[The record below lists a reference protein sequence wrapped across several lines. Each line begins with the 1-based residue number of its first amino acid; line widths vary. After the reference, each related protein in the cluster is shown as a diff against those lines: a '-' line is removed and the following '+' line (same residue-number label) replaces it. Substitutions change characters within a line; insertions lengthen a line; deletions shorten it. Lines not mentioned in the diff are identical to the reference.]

1 MEQDRWIQEPD
12 KKGKS
17 NHFKF
22 IAIVGLIAAGLIAF
36 ALLNR
41 EPKVDT
47 LTLDKT
53 NASMGIDQTDRLTA
67 TVKPDEAQPILIWE
81 SSDENVV
88 TVTDGVVLARNA
100 GKAIVKVSVKDQ
112 QDISATCEYVVLEPE
127 VDIETLDILEEP
139 IILRPG
145 GHQQLTV
152 SYTPENQNEKILWS
166 STDESIARVN
176 PRGKVEAIK
185 VGMAH
190 IIATSERTGIA
201 DTAAVSVEG
210 AGLNDKVVIQVNHPQ
225 TAQAQ
230 APKPATAPAAKPATA
245 PATKPATVAAKPE
258 TAQKTVQ
265 TAAPKPVPSKTTKPV
280 QATAPAKTTKPV
292 QTTTPQTTTASKT
305 TTAPKATTTSKSS
318 GSKDF
323 GYATYKGNWPNDVRG
338 RMEFKSSH
346 IIDSKDPKARV
357 AQPGDYV
364 VGEWS
369 EGHLV
374 QGIWY
379 GADNKAKGSILIGK

>member
-12 KKGKS
+12 KKGKP

-41 EPKVDT
+41 EPKVET

-67 TVKPDEAQPILIWE
+67 TVKPDEALPILIWE

-185 VGMAH
+185 VGMAR

-210 AGLNDKVVIQVNHPQ
+210 AGLNDKMVIQVNHPQ
-225 TAQAQ
+225 TAPAQ
-230 APKPATAPAAKPATA
+230 APKPATAPAAKPATT
-245 PATKPATVAAKPE
+245 PATKPATVAAKP
-258 TAQKTVQ
+258 TPVQKPAQ

-280 QATAPAKTTKPV
+280 Q
-292 QTTTPQTTTASKT
+292 
-305 TTAPKATTTSKSS
+305 TTTSKSS